1 MWHVMLHMEY
11 MKRFAHI
18 FRCVAVA
25 ALVAPVLGT
34 EWMTDLEAARTRA
47 AAENK
52 AVLVNF
58 TGSDW
63 CGYCI
68 RMKRDVLDKQEF
80 LDYTKDKFVLL
91 EVDIPRHKKLDRA
104 ELERRRNVCR
114 QYGVVGF
121 PTMVTL
127 SATGEMLGGWGGAQR
142 DVASVIPLLELALER
157 QKKLTA
163 ARQLQGV
170 ERARVLMEV
179 YQDFPKGFKMA
190 AEALRKEIQEC
201 DPEDT
206 MGLKEQAA
214 ADAQM
219 NELMSNLNACR
230 RDYQRQTEIF
240 DDFIARA
247 HPLNRNRIMERKR
260 DMVVFPCLNLML
272 LNAEDVADINE
283 ARDYVL
289 KEAQTSY
296 PEEIR
301 EAMIKDLE
309 KTFSNPEA
317 LLERA
322 RSIRSRK

>member
-1 MWHVMLHMEY
+1 MGRDVVHMEY
-11 MKRFAHI
+11 MKRFSHI
-18 FRCVAVA
+18 FRCVALA
-25 ALVAPVLGT
+25 AMVAPALGT
-34 EWMTDLEAARTRA
+34 EWMTDLEAAKTRA

-52 AVLVNF
+52 AILVNF

-68 RMKRDVLDKQEF
+68 RMKRNVLDKPEF
-80 LDYTKDKFVLL
+80 LDYTKDKFVLM
-91 EVDIPRHKKLDRA
+91 EVDVPRHKNLDQA
-104 ELERRRNVCR
+104 EIERRRNVCR
-114 QYGVVGF
+114 QYGVMGF
-121 PTMVTL
+121 PTFVTL
-127 SATGEMLGGWGGAQR
+127 SATGEMLGGWGGAR
-142 DVASVIPLLELALER
+142 PDVTSTIPLLELSLDR

-170 ERARVLMEV
+170 ERARALLEV
-179 YQDFPKGFKMA
+179 YQDFPKDFKMA
-190 AEALRKEIQEC
+190 AEALRKEIEAC

-206 MGLKEQAA
+206 IGLKEQAA

-219 NELMSNLNACR
+219 SELMAKLSNHR

-240 DDFIARA
+240 DEYIVRA

-260 DMVVFPCLNLML
+260 DMVVFPCLNLMIL
-272 LNAEDVADINE
+272 RAENVEDINK

-296 PEEIR
+296 PEEMK
-301 EAMIKDLE
+301 EAMIKALE
-309 KTFSNPEA
+309 ENFSDPEA

-322 RSIRSRK
+322 RSIRNRK

>member
-91 EVDIPRHKKLDRA
+91 EVDVPRHKKLDRA

-206 MGLKEQAA
+206 MGLKEQTA

-322 RSIRSRK
+322 RSIRSRR